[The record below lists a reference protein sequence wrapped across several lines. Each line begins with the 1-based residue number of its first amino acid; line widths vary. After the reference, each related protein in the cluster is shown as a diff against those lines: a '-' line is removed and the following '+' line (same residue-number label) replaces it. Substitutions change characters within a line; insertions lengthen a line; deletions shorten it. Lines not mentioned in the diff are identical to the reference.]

1 MAECAQL
8 EADLEATQR
17 EAVRLALVSSCSTF
31 KSASPTGFA
40 AEYPYGNSSV
50 ATTALVNPNPHDVYN
65 NLH

>member
-1 MAECAQL
+1 VAECAQL

-17 EAVRLALVSSCSTF
+17 EAVRL
-31 KSASPTGFA
+31 

>member
-17 EAVRLALVSSCSTF
+17 EAVRLALVSSCSNF
-31 KSASPTGFA
+31 KSRNPTGFA

-50 ATTALVNPNPHDVYN
+50 ATTPLMNPNPHDFL
-65 NLH
+65 NL